1 MVDGGGSW
9 FDFGCWIFFILALA
23 DLNRRDTPEV
33 VNT

>member
-1 MVDGGGSW
+1 MEVVVGSIL
-9 FDFGCWIFFILALA
+9 DVGFFILALA